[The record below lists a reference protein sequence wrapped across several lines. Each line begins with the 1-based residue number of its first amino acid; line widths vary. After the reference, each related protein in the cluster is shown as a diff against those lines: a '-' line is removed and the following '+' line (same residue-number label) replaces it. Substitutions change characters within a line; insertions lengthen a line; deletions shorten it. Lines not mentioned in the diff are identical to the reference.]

1 MELEFYQVDAFANG
15 PFTGNPAAVVPLKS
29 WIDETLMQQI
39 AMENNLSETA
49 FIVLLGDDYQ
59 IRWFTPSIEVD
70 LCGHATLASAYVV
83 FKYLAPSKQSIVFH
97 SKSGPL
103 YMQKSDDSLIMDF
116 PTDVTDEFI
125 PEQDLIDAIGV
136 KPTFT
141 YKGKDDIVF
150 VCDNHEVIRQVKPD
164 MNFLTSYKARGVLV
178 TAPGFD
184 DFDFVSRGFFPAAGI
199 NEDPATGSAH
209 TTLSPYWS
217 NRLNKKNMSALQMS
231 SRGGYFELE
240 DRGDRTILKGQAHLF
255 AQGKLYC

>member
-15 PFTGNPAAVVPLKS
+15 PFTGNPAAVVPLAS
-29 WIDETLMQQI
+29 WIDDTLMQQI

-49 FIVLLGDDYQ
+49 FIVAQGDEYQ

-70 LCGHATLASAYVV
+70 LCGHATLASAFVV
-83 FKYLAPSKQSIVFH
+83 FEYLAPTKQSIVFH

-103 YMQKSDDSLIMDF
+103 YVHQSNGKLIMDF
-116 PTDVTDEFI
+116 PTDTTTDFT
-125 PEQDLIDAIGV
+125 PEQELIDAIGCT
-136 KPTFT
+136 PFFS
-141 YKGKDDIVF
+141 YRGKDDVVL
-150 VCDNHEVIRQVKPD
+150 VCDHHQIVKSIKPD
-164 MNFLTSYKARGVLV
+164 MNFLSSYKARGVLV

-209 TTLSPYWS
+209 TTLTPYWS
-217 NRLNKKNMSALQMS
+217 GRLKKKNLSALQMS